1 MNITLDGG
9 ALGETELRLLCNFV
23 TIRGNACLA
32 NYQANAGG
40 NVRAAAA
47 ASAEAEA
54 LYAFACRLHDALRKT
69 AKVSPALSR

>member
-40 NVRAAAA
+40 NVPRGRGRLRRGRKPSTRSLAGSTTP
-47 ASAEAEA
+47 SAKP
-54 LYAFACRLHDALRKT
+54 LKFPRL
-69 AKVSPALSR
+69 